1 VGNAPCR
8 RDVDEW
14 YEPGE
19 RGGPALLLTPF
30 LQGSLSSAGCTGST
44 VHRSAL
50 VVLANMYQGRI
61 GQARN
66 SAAEIACGDII
77 ETD

>member
-1 VGNAPCR
+1 
-8 RDVDEW
+8 
-14 YEPGE
+14 
-19 RGGPALLLTPF
+19 
-30 LQGSLSSAGCTGST
+30 
-44 VHRSAL
+44 L